1 MNYNNYLNKESGK
14 QDIYTKN
21 SLLKMTLQDIIDKEM
36 ELSYQYNTIGIPAD
50 EDMYASPYVR
60 QYTAESGL
68 PMWTSATDVINNL
81 QSLRQFASQPNFFPK
96 GLKSTQEM
104 IEEERQK
111 RLLRQQQN
119 SEMDLDTTQADDM
132 MKPLE
137 VNPDANALN
146 MEPEEQIN
154 PFENW
159 STKSQPVQQTSNT
172 NSLVGNI
179 GNLANKLSQKF
190 GNPMEKKLGLKVPE
204 EESITPNTRVGIAQ
218 EMNVPI
224 EDRGIVPQ
232 NKTPKKGGIA
242 PLQEQKYTLRT
253 DPMWDDMKREML
265 DPNIAAQKKL
275 QEAREL
281 DAFNQ
286 AWDRIHGVKNEKRIS
301 KDENI
306 TGLATDV
313 NKKIIENWDKNGKV
327 YYTYEDG
334 KKVPDKIKQKL
345 PNKLNI
351 RINKKPDDENITP
364 TERAIDTLLK
374 GEAVKSKYPVA
385 ADFYIDA
392 RENFSRAKTN
402 PNAKILENI
411 SSLDKASQ
419 EQLKKYGVKDTDRG
433 VLYDK
438 DSNVAE
444 LFANSPEVRQFLIE
458 NKDAIK
464 KGEVKDGNLDFEAT
478 FGDAFFKNKKFD
490 RLNSIQHGKL
500 YNIKYNDDGTFSAS
514 LGDRLDYH
522 KRKPSGIFDFKT
534 FFNNFGYSMQEKG
547 NLENYFTQIDMKVRD
562 KLPNET
568 MKEYLEEIEDKKRKK
583 KSRRK

>member
-60 QYTAESGL
+60 QYTAESGI

-96 GLKSTQEM
+96 GLKSTKEM

-119 SEMDLDTTQADDM
+119 SEMDLDTTQANDM

-190 GNPMEKKLGLKVPE
+190 GNPMEEKLGLKVPE

-286 AWDRIHGVKNEKRIS
+286 AWDRIHGVKNVS
-301 KDENI
+301 KDGKV
-306 TGLATDV
+306 TGMATDL
-313 NKKIIENWDKNGKV
+313 DKNVTKHVEKIKKLPQDLYNTAKNKFWKSFDKDFDKNKPMTLEEKTLKVGIEKLGNKFYPMASNATRNGMHDMEAARQAKNVKV
-327 YYTYEDG
+327 YENLDSLED
-334 KKVPDKIKQKL
+334 
-345 PNKLNI
+345 
-351 RINKKPDDENITP
+351 
-364 TERAIDTLLK
+364 
-374 GEAVKSKYPVA
+374 SKTKEV
-385 ADFYIDA
+385 
-392 RENFSRAKTN
+392 
-402 PNAKILENI
+402 
-411 SSLDKASQ
+411 
-419 EQLKKYGVKDTDRG
+419 LKKLGVKDTDKG
-433 VLYDK
+433 AVYDIGSK
-438 DSNVAE
+438 ESVQ
-444 LFANSPEVRQFLIE
+444 FGKSPELDAYLAKVREDVIAGKPLKDTSLYYDANGSDAKN
-458 NKDAIK
+458 NK
-464 KGEVKDGNLDFEAT
+464 E
-478 FGDAFFKNKKFD
+478 KFD
-490 RLNSIQHGKL
+490 RYATARRITVSNPKVDE
-500 YNIKYNDDGTFSAS
+500 N
-514 LGDRLDYH
+514 
-522 KRKPSGIFDFKT
+522 GIFTCDLVDYSDFKNEPVT
-534 FFNNFGYSMQEKG
+534 GIGTYLNKWGYKMQEKG
-547 NLENYFTQIDMKVRD
+547 KYKPHYQVIKIRRKVRW
-562 KLPNET
+562 
-568 MKEYLEEIEDKKRKK
+568 
-583 KSRRK
+583 

>member
-104 IEEERQK
+104 MEEERRK
-111 RLLRQQQN
+111 RLMRQQQN

-190 GNPMEKKLGLKVPE
+190 GNPMEEKLGLKVPE
-204 EESITPNTRVGIAQ
+204 EESITPNTRAGIAQ
-218 EMNVPI
+218 KMNVPI

-286 AWDRIHGVKNEKRIS
+286 AWDRIHGETVEKKQNLSEALFLEDFNDKSNVLYGHVKKDNRMTFGEK
-301 KDENI
+301 
-306 TGLATDV
+306 LL
-313 NKKIIENWDKNGKV
+313 DKFLQKNLIRKV
-327 YYTYEDG
+327 Y
-334 KKVPDKIKQKL
+334 P
-345 PNKLNI
+345 
-351 RINKKPDDENITP
+351 
-364 TERAIDTLLK
+364 
-374 GEAVKSKYPVA
+374 SA
-385 ADFYIDA
+385 ADMYTDS
-392 RENFSRAKTN
+392 RTDFSRARN
-402 PNAKILENI
+402 NEHVEILESMDN
-411 SSLDKASQ
+411 LNNKTVK
-419 EQLKKYGVKDTDRG
+419 ELKKYGVHSNERG
-433 VLYDK
+433 VYHNENSEMSKKLGK
-438 DSNVAE
+438 SKE
-444 LFANSPEVRQFLIE
+444 LKEAFNKNIE
-458 NKDAIK
+458 SIKNKNFNTED
-464 KGEVKDGNLDFEAT
+464 LDFNAKLV
-478 FGDAFFKNKKFD
+478 DAVINRDKFD
-490 RLNSIQHGKL
+490 RHSSIQHAKL
-500 YNIKYNDDGTFSAS
+500 IDAYIDENAKKHARVIDNYDFNKRPDTLKNI
-514 LGDRLDYH
+514 
-522 KRKPSGIFDFKT
+522 P
-534 FFNNFGYSMQEKG
+534 NNHGYSLQEKG
-547 NLENYFTQIDMKVRD
+547 ALENYYTIMDVI
-562 KLPNET
+562 
-568 MKEYLEEIEDKKRKK
+568 IEDEEEKKNLFNKLLKKR
-583 KSRRK
+583 RR